1 MLSYLK
7 LIKFNNLLIIALAQ
21 LCIKYGLF
29 EPFNIAITL
38 NGFGIAL
45 LVIATI
51 SIAAAGNIIIEI
63 YDQEGSKVKNLLYGS
78 ISEKSAN
85 RLFIIF
91 NVIGVLIGF
100 YLSNLIG
107 RSGFA
112 ALFIIISGIFYIYA
126 SYLKEIFVL
135 KNIIPALLAALSL
148 IAVGIFDLLPAI
160 TEKNRESQTVI
171 FSIIL
176 DYSIFAFILVLLR
189 EIIKDSLHIDR
200 DHKIGIKTLP
210 IVLGKN
216 RTTKLVGLLTL
227 LPIIAVVY
235 YIYTYLFSN
244 SRAVIFVLITII
256 APLLYFMIKSFNTE
270 SDKQL
275 KQLQLILKIVL
286 ITAAF
291 SLLVYQFVLK

>member
-7 LIKFNNLLIIALAQ
+7 LIKFDNLFIIALAQ

-29 EPFNIAITL
+29 EPFGIAITL

-45 LVIATI
+45 LIVATVL
-51 SIAAAGNIIIEI
+51 IAAGGNIIIEI
-63 YDQEGSKVKNLLYGS
+63 YNQEDSSVLHKT
-78 ISEKSAN
+78 ISEKLAN

-91 NVIGVLIGF
+91 NVLGVLIGF

-107 RSGFA
+107 RPGFA

-126 SYLKEIFVL
+126 SSLKETLIV
-135 KNIIPALLAALSL
+135 KNIIIGILAALSL

-160 TEKNRESQTVI
+160 TEKNRASQTVI

-176 DYSIFAFILVLLR
+176 DYSIFAFMIIVIR
-189 EIIKDSLHIDR
+189 EIIKDCINIDR
-200 DHKIGIKTLP
+200 DHNQGIKTIP
-210 IVLGKN
+210 IVMGKN
-216 RTTKLVGLLTL
+216 RTLKLVGALAI

-244 SRAVIFVLITII
+244 TEVVLFVLILLI
-256 APLLYFMIKSFNTE
+256 APLLYFIIRSFISE
-270 SDKQL
+270 SDNHLVVL
-275 KQLQLILKIVL
+275 KLILKIVL
-286 ITAAF
+286 ITAAI
-291 SLLVYQFVLK
+291 SLLFYQFVLK